1 MERRPRPNIDTVR
14 EILHDEERR
23 PPEEPPPE
31 PQEDDSNG
39 ADSEDEA
46 ES

>member
-1 MERRPRPNIDTVR
+1 MERPRPNIDTVR
-14 EILHDEERR
+14 EILHEENQR

-31 PQEDDSNG
+31 PQEDDSN
-39 ADSEDEA
+39 ATEREDEA